1 MADPEVRITGISVAE
16 DLTGDDVEMVGA
28 EVTEVIEIDTA
39 TAEGDETANGTA
51 EGGEETEQTEA
62 RPTFVE

>member
-16 DLTGDDVEMVGA
+16 DLTGDHVEMVGA

-39 TAEGDETANGTA
+39 TADGEETANGTA
-51 EGGEETEQTEA
+51 EGEETNQTEA
-62 RPTFVE
+62 SLTFVE